1 MREPAEK
8 LSRRT
13 LLRNAAVVVGVAG
26 TSAFAA
32 SCQPLAPPPPPPV
45 AQPVPP
51 PPPRLIKQTKIQAA
65 YQDFPRGAQRCGV
78 CIHFRPPND
87 CETIEGPVQPNG
99 WCRNFVPRAPG
110 PERG

>member
-1 MREPAEK
+1 MREIADK

-13 LLRNAAVVVGVAG
+13 LLRNAAAVVGVAG

-32 SCQPLAPPPPPPV
+32 SCQPLAPPPPV
-45 AQPVPP
+45 AQPAP
-51 PPPRLIKQTKIQAA
+51 PPPRFIRQTKLQAA
-65 YQDFPRGAQRCGV
+65 YQDVPRGVQRCGV
-78 CIHFRPPND
+78 CVHFRPPND

-99 WCRNFVPRAPG
+99 WCRNFVPRTPG

>member
-1 MREPAEK
+1 MRELAEK

-13 LLRNAAVVVGVAG
+13 LLRNAVAVVGVAG
-26 TSAFAA
+26 SSAFAG
-32 SCQPLAPPPPPPV
+32 SCQPLAPPPPPVP
-45 AQPVPP
+45 QPVPP